1 MNKKSKKNFM
11 IAGGLLFVF
20 ILFTVAVMKV
30 DVAAIGPKDSL
41 VGLSKIND
49 FMFKKLGTHPIWDMI
64 TEVLLVTAFLIVLL
78 FGVIGIK
85 QLIERKSLWKVEHGI
100 LLLAVFY
107 VFLAAFYELFEVV
120 VVNYRPILEDGE
132 LAASFPSSHTML
144 ICSIVGSAMVLFDRM
159 LTNKVV
165 RNVVEIIGGII
176 LILAVMGRL
185 LAGVHWFTDI
195 LGGVLLSA
203 ALVMFYDASVVYMDE
218 IS

>member
-1 MNKKSKKNFM
+1 MNKKSKKKFM

-85 QLIERKSLWKVEHGI
+85 QLIERKSLWKVDHGI

-107 VFLAAFYELFEVV
+107 VFLAAFYELFEVA

-165 RNVVEIIGGII
+165 RNAVEIIGGII

>member
-1 MNKKSKKNFM
+1 MNKKSKNNFM

-20 ILFTVAVMKV
+20 ILFTIAVMKA
-30 DVAAIGPKDSL
+30 DVEAIGPKGSL
-41 VGLSKIND
+41 VGLAKINR
-49 FMFKKLGTHPIWDMI
+49 FMFENLGTHPIWDMI

-78 FGVIGIK
+78 FGMIGMK
-85 QLIERKSLWKVEHGI
+85 QLVERKSLWKVDSGI

-107 VFLAAFYELFEVV
+107 VFLAAFYELFEVM
-120 VVNYRPILEDGE
+120 VVNYRPILEDGK

-144 ICSIVGSAMVLFDRM
+144 ICSIVGSAMVLLYRM
-159 LTNKVV
+159 LINKTI
-165 RNVVEIIGGII
+165 RTVVEVIGGMI
-176 LILAVMGRL
+176 LILAVVGRL
-185 LAGVHWFTDI
+185 LSGVHWFTDI

>member
-107 VFLAAFYELFEVV
+107 VFLAAFYELFEVA

-176 LILAVMGRL
+176 LILAIMGRL

>member
-49 FMFKKLGTHPIWDMI
+49 FMFKKLGTLPIWDMI

>member
-1 MNKKSKKNFM
+1 MNKKSKKKFM

-107 VFLAAFYELFEVV
+107 VFLAAFYELFEVA

-165 RNVVEIIGGII
+165 RNAVEIIGGII
-176 LILAVMGRL
+176 LILAVIGRL

>member
-1 MNKKSKKNFM
+1 MNKKSKKKFM

-85 QLIERKSLWKVEHGI
+85 QLIERKSLWKVDHGI

>member
-1 MNKKSKKNFM
+1 MNKKSKKKFM

-144 ICSIVGSAMVLFDRM
+144 ICSIVGSAMVLVYRM

-165 RNVVEIIGGII
+165 RNAVEIIGGII
-176 LILAVMGRL
+176 LILAVIGRL

>member
-30 DVAAIGPKDSL
+30 DVVAIGPKDSL

-78 FGVIGIK
+78 FGMIGMK
-85 QLIERKSLWKVEHGI
+85 QLVERKSLWKVDSGI

-107 VFLAAFYELFEVV
+107 VFLAAFYELFEVM
-120 VVNYRPILEDGE
+120 VVNYRPILEDGK

-144 ICSIVGSAMVLFDRM
+144 ICSIVGSAMVLLYRM
-159 LTNKVV
+159 LINKTI
-165 RNVVEIIGGII
+165 RTVVEVIGGMI
-176 LILAVMGRL
+176 LILAVVGRL
-185 LAGVHWFTDI
+185 LSGVHWFTDI

-203 ALVMFYDASVVYMDE
+203 ALVMFYYAAVDYMD
-218 IS
+218 S

>member
-1 MNKKSKKNFM
+1 M
-11 IAGGLLFVF
+11 F

-85 QLIERKSLWKVEHGI
+85 QLIERKSLWKVDHGI

-107 VFLAAFYELFEVV
+107 VFLAAFYELFEVA

-165 RNVVEIIGGII
+165 RNAVEIIGGII
-176 LILAVMGRL
+176 LILAVIGRL

>member
-1 MNKKSKKNFM
+1 MNKKSKNNFM
-11 IAGGLLFVF
+11 IAGGLLFIF
-20 ILFTVAVMKV
+20 ILFTIAVMKA
-30 DVAAIGPKDSL
+30 DVAAIGPKGSL
-41 VGLSKIND
+41 VGLAKINR
-49 FMFKKLGTHPIWDMI
+49 FMFENLGTHPIWDMI

-78 FGVIGIK
+78 FGIIGMK
-85 QLIERKSLWKVEHGI
+85 QLVERKSLWKVDGGI

-107 VFLAAFYELFEVV
+107 VFLAAFYELFEVA

>member
-1 MNKKSKKNFM
+1 MNKKSKKKFM

-144 ICSIVGSAMVLFDRM
+144 ICSIVGSAMVLVYRM

-165 RNVVEIIGGII
+165 RNAVEIIGGII

>member
-85 QLIERKSLWKVEHGI
+85 QLIERKSLWKVDHGI

-176 LILAVMGRL
+176 LILAVIGRL

>member
-1 MNKKSKKNFM
+1 MNKKSKKKFM

-30 DVAAIGPKDSL
+30 DVAAIGPKDSQ

>member
-85 QLIERKSLWKVEHGI
+85 QLIERKSLWKVDHGI

-107 VFLAAFYELFEVV
+107 VFLAAFYELFEVA

-165 RNVVEIIGGII
+165 RNAVEIIGGII
-176 LILAVMGRL
+176 LILAVIGRL

>member
-85 QLIERKSLWKVEHGI
+85 QLIERKSLWKVDHGI

-107 VFLAAFYELFEVV
+107 VFLAAFYELFEVA

-165 RNVVEIIGGII
+165 RNAVEIIGGII

>member
-1 MNKKSKKNFM
+1 MNKKSKKKFM

-64 TEVLLVTAFLIVLL
+64 TEVLFVTAFLIVLL

-85 QLIERKSLWKVEHGI
+85 QLIERKSLWKVDHGI

-144 ICSIVGSAMVLFDRM
+144 ICSIVGSAMVLVYRM

-165 RNVVEIIGGII
+165 RNAVEIIGGII
-176 LILAVMGRL
+176 LILAVIGRL

>member
-1 MNKKSKKNFM
+1 MNKKSKKKFM

-176 LILAVMGRL
+176 LILAVIGRL

>member
-1 MNKKSKKNFM
+1 MNKKSKNNFM

-20 ILFTVAVMKV
+20 ILFTIAVMKA
-30 DVAAIGPKDSL
+30 DVEAIGPKGSL
-41 VGLSKIND
+41 VGLAKINR
-49 FMFKKLGTHPIWDMI
+49 FMFENLGTHPIWDMI
-64 TEVLLVTAFLIVLL
+64 TEVLFVTAFLIVLL

-85 QLIERKSLWKVEHGI
+85 QLIERKSLWKVDHGI

-144 ICSIVGSAMVLFDRM
+144 ICSIVGSAMVLVYRM

-165 RNVVEIIGGII
+165 RNAVEIIGGII
-176 LILAVMGRL
+176 LILAVIGRL

>member
-1 MNKKSKKNFM
+1 MNKKSKKMFM

>member
-1 MNKKSKKNFM
+1 MNKKSKKKFM

-203 ALVMFYDASVVYMDE
+203 ALVMFYVASVVYMDE

>member
-107 VFLAAFYELFEVV
+107 VFLAAFYELFEVA

-165 RNVVEIIGGII
+165 RNAVEIIGGII
-176 LILAVMGRL
+176 LILAVIGRL

>member
-64 TEVLLVTAFLIVLL
+64 TEVLFVTAFLIVLL

-85 QLIERKSLWKVEHGI
+85 QLIERKSLWKVDHGI

-107 VFLAAFYELFEVV
+107 VFLAAFYELFEVA

-144 ICSIVGSAMVLFDRM
+144 ICSIVGSAMVLVYRM

-165 RNVVEIIGGII
+165 RNAVEIIGGII

>member
-1 MNKKSKKNFM
+1 MNKKSKKKFM

-85 QLIERKSLWKVEHGI
+85 QLIERKSLWKVDHGI

-107 VFLAAFYELFEVV
+107 VFLAAFYELFEVA

-165 RNVVEIIGGII
+165 RNAVEIIGGII
-176 LILAVMGRL
+176 LILAVIGRL

>member
-1 MNKKSKKNFM
+1 MNKKSKKKFM

-85 QLIERKSLWKVEHGI
+85 QLIERKSLWKVDHGI

-165 RNVVEIIGGII
+165 RNAVEIIGGII
-176 LILAVMGRL
+176 LILAVIGRL

>member
-1 MNKKSKKNFM
+1 MNKKSKKKFM

>member
-85 QLIERKSLWKVEHGI
+85 QLIERKSLWKVDHGI

-144 ICSIVGSAMVLFDRM
+144 ICSIVGSAMVLVYRM

-165 RNVVEIIGGII
+165 RNAVEIIGGII
-176 LILAVMGRL
+176 LILAVIGRL

>member
-1 MNKKSKKNFM
+1 MNKKSKKKFM

-30 DVAAIGPKDSL
+30 DVAAIGPKGSL
-41 VGLSKIND
+41 VGLAKINR
-49 FMFKKLGTHPIWDMI
+49 FMFENLGTHPIWDMI

-144 ICSIVGSAMVLFDRM
+144 ICSIVGSAMVLVYRM

-165 RNVVEIIGGII
+165 RNAVEIIGGII
-176 LILAVMGRL
+176 LILAVIGRL

>member
-165 RNVVEIIGGII
+165 RNAVEIIGGII
-176 LILAVMGRL
+176 LILAVIGRL

>member
-85 QLIERKSLWKVEHGI
+85 QLIERKSLWKVDHGI

-107 VFLAAFYELFEVV
+107 VFLAAFYELFEVA

-144 ICSIVGSAMVLFDRM
+144 ICSIVGSAMVLVYRM

-165 RNVVEIIGGII
+165 RNAVEIIGGII
-176 LILAVMGRL
+176 LILAVIGRL

>member
-85 QLIERKSLWKVEHGI
+85 QLLERKSLWKVDHGI

-107 VFLAAFYELFEVV
+107 VFLAAFYELFEVA

-165 RNVVEIIGGII
+165 RNAVEIIGGII

>member
-1 MNKKSKKNFM
+1 MNKKSKKKFM

-85 QLIERKSLWKVEHGI
+85 QLIERKSLWKVDHGI

-176 LILAVMGRL
+176 LILAVIGRL

>member
-85 QLIERKSLWKVEHGI
+85 QLIERKSLWKVDHGI

>member
-85 QLIERKSLWKVEHGI
+85 QLIERKSLWKVEHSI

>member
-64 TEVLLVTAFLIVLL
+64 TEVLFVTAFLIVLL

-85 QLIERKSLWKVEHGI
+85 QLIERKSLWKVDHGI

-165 RNVVEIIGGII
+165 RNAVEIIGGII

>member
-85 QLIERKSLWKVEHGI
+85 QLIERKSLWKVDHGI

-165 RNVVEIIGGII
+165 RNAVEIIGGII
-176 LILAVMGRL
+176 LILAVIGRL

>member
-1 MNKKSKKNFM
+1 MGVSE
-11 IAGGLLFVF
+11 
-20 ILFTVAVMKV
+20 
-30 DVAAIGPKDSL
+30 
-41 VGLSKIND
+41 IND